1 LRSFCIGLAYILF
14 WSSGW
19 ERGKMYYDIIESG
32 KRIKELRKKAG
43 LTQEQLA
50 EDLGV
55 SREALAKIETG
66 KNGTSVD
73 AIVNFASYFNVT
85 TDIVIGIDNKNSNYN
100 DIKSLIDSV
109 PDNMKGI
116 AYNCVISI
124 LNNFI

>member
-1 LRSFCIGLAYILF
+1 
-14 WSSGW
+14 
-19 ERGKMYYDIIESG
+19 MYYDIIESG